1 VINNEAVAVDAPRA
15 NRVAILAAMLGV
27 LVAVLFGVALV
38 GAAPAHATT
47 STPSTPHPPTAQHVA
62 GKAGTSSTVKH
73 TVATHPGVTDRDVLV
88 GGLAGAAM
96 LGTAGAVLWYT
107 ARSRYLY

>member
-1 VINNEAVAVDAPRA
+1 MIKTEAVAVDAPRT
-15 NRVAILAAMLGV
+15 NRVAILAAMLGL
-27 LVAVLFGVALV
+27 LVAVLFGVALL
-38 GAAPAHATT
+38 GAAPAHAATT
-47 STPSTPHPPTAQHVA
+47 PTAPNTPTAKHVA

-73 TVATHPGVTDRDVLV
+73 TAATHSGITDQDVLV
-88 GGLAGAAM
+88 GGLAGVAM